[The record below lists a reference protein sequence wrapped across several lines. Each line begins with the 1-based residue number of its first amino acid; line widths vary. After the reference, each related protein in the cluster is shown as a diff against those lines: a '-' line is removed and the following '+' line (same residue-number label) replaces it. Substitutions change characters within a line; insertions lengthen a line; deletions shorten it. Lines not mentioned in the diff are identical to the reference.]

1 MCEDG
6 RRRGTARHY
15 VAIFYKWE
23 LRKQAYGCWMVENMT
38 VEPPPLDAVATVPL
52 LASEGDGFI

>member
-1 MCEDG
+1 
-6 RRRGTARHY
+6 
-15 VAIFYKWE
+15 
-23 LRKQAYGCWMVENMT
+23 MVENMT